1 MYLFF
6 LKPGSH
12 VFVVVASTLIM
23 IPQAIYNSGIL
34 PVYDCIL
41 REK

>member
-6 LKPGSH
+6 LKPGPH
-12 VFVVVASTLIM
+12 VFVIASTLIM
-23 IPQAIYNSGIL
+23 IPQALYTSGIL
-34 PVYDCIL
+34 PIYDYIL

>member
-6 LKPGSH
+6 LKPGPH
-12 VFVVVASTLIM
+12 VFVMVASTLIM
-23 IPQAIYNSGIL
+23 IPQALYNSGIL
-34 PVYDCIL
+34 PVYDYIP